1 MIVKQWRRKCLMN
14 RALTK
19 MKEAGLFNDEDMQTA
34 INTAVQEAVPVI
46 AEKTTSPDN
55 IQKKV
60 GLYKQSVVSG
70 IMNVGGTQ

>member
-1 MIVKQWRRKCLMN
+1 MN

-60 GLYKQSVVSG
+60 GLYKQNVANS
-70 IMNVGGTQ
+70 IMNVGGAQ

>member
-1 MIVKQWRRKCLMN
+1 MN

-19 MKEAGLFNDEDMQTA
+19 MKEAGLFDEQDMQTA
-34 INTAVQEAVPVI
+34 VNTAITEAVPII

-60 GLYKQSVVSG
+60 GLYKQSVANN
-70 IMNVGGTQ
+70 IMNVGGAHNNDKKYKELVE

>member
-1 MIVKQWRRKCLMN
+1 MN

-19 MKEAGLFNDEDMQTA
+19 MKEAGLFDDEDMQTA

-60 GLYKQSVVSG
+60 GLYKQGVANS
-70 IMNVGGTQ
+70 IMNVGGGAQ

>member
-1 MIVKQWRRKCLMN
+1 MN

-19 MKEAGLFNDEDMQTA
+19 MKEAGLFNDSDMQTA

-60 GLYKQSVVSG
+60 GLYKQGVANS
-70 IMNVGGTQ
+70 IMNVGGAQ

>member
-1 MIVKQWRRKCLMN
+1 MN

-19 MKEAGLFNDEDMQTA
+19 MKEAGLFNEQDMQTA
-34 INTAVQEAVPVI
+34 VNTAVTEAVPVI

-60 GLYKQSVVSG
+60 GLYKQSVANN
-70 IMNVGGTQ
+70 IMNVGGGVNG

>member
-1 MIVKQWRRKCLMN
+1 MN

-19 MKEAGLFNDEDMQTA
+19 MKEAGLFDEQDMQTA
-34 INTAVQEAVPVI
+34 VNTAITEAVPVI
-46 AEKTTSPDN
+46 AKKTTSPDN

-60 GLYKQSVVSG
+60 GLYKQSVVNN

>member
-1 MIVKQWRRKCLMN
+1 MN

-19 MKEAGLFNDEDMQTA
+19 MKEAGLFDEQDMQTA
-34 INTAVQEAVPVI
+34 VNTAITEAVPII

-60 GLYKQSVVSG
+60 GLYKQSVANN
-70 IMNVGGTQ
+70 IMSVGGGTK

>member
-1 MIVKQWRRKCLMN
+1 MN

-19 MKEAGLFNDEDMQTA
+19 MKEAGLFDEQDMQTA
-34 INTAVQEAVPVI
+34 VNTAITEAVPIIV
-46 AEKTTSPDN
+46 EKTTSPDN

-60 GLYKQSVVSG
+60 GLYKQSVANN

>member
-1 MIVKQWRRKCLMN
+1 MN

-19 MKEAGLFNDEDMQTA
+19 MKEAGLFNEQDMQTA

-60 GLYKQSVVSG
+60 GLYKQSVAQS
-70 IMNVGGTQ
+70 IMNIGGAQ

>member
-1 MIVKQWRRKCLMN
+1 MN

-19 MKEAGLFNDEDMQTA
+19 MKEAGLFDEQDIQTA
-34 INTAVQEAVPVI
+34 VNTAITEAVPII

-60 GLYKQSVVSG
+60 GLYKQGVANS
-70 IMNVGGTQ
+70 IMNIGGAQ

>member
-1 MIVKQWRRKCLMN
+1 MN

-60 GLYKQSVVSG
+60 GLYKQGVANS
-70 IMNVGGTQ
+70 IMNVGGAQ

>member
-1 MIVKQWRRKCLMN
+1 MN

-34 INTAVQEAVPVI
+34 VNTAITEAVPII

-60 GLYKQSVVSG
+60 GLYKQSVANN
-70 IMNVGGTQ
+70 IMNVGGAQ

>member
-1 MIVKQWRRKCLMN
+1 MN

-19 MKEAGLFNDEDMQTA
+19 MKEAGLFDDEDMQTA
-34 INTAVQEAVPVI
+34 VNTAITEAVPII

-60 GLYKQSVVSG
+60 GLYKQSVANN
-70 IMNVGGTQ
+70 IMNIGGTQ

>member
-1 MIVKQWRRKCLMN
+1 MN

-19 MKEAGLFNDEDMQTA
+19 MKEAGLFDEQDMQTA
-34 INTAVQEAVPVI
+34 VNTAITEAVPII

-60 GLYKQSVVSG
+60 GLYKQGVANS
-70 IMNVGGTQ
+70 IMNIGGTQ